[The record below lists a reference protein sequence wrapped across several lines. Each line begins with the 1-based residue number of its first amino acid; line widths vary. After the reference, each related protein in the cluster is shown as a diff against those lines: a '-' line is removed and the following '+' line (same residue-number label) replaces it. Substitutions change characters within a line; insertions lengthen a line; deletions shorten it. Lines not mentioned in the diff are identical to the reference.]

1 MSTLSVD
8 NITGQTTAANVKIP
22 GHVIQVVAFRRPGL
36 LSSQSSLLTVDDDS
50 FADVMSKAIITKSA
64 NSQIYVAINCVGY
77 SPTSQGDT
85 RISTRVLRNSTQ
97 IDADKYGV
105 YLDTGQMSN
114 ISAHILDEPE
124 AAAGTT
130 LTYKFQARRQA
141 TSNTFY
147 MGYGDSGGGSSAS
160 ITLME
165 IAQ

>member
-36 LSSQSSLLTVDDDS
+36 LSSQSSLAELTTTS
-50 FADVMSKAIITKSA
+50 FSDVMSKAIVTKSA
-64 NSQIYVAINCVGY
+64 NSKIYVAINCVGY
-77 SPTSQGDT
+77 SGSGQGEA
-85 RISTRVLRNSTQ
+85 RISTKVLRDSTQ

-105 YLDTGQMSN
+105 YLAQNEMSN
-114 ISAHILDEPE
+114 ISVHILDEPNVSV
-124 AAAGTT
+124 GTT
-130 LTYKFQARRQA
+130 LTYKLQAANQVGA
-141 TSNTFY
+141 NTY
-147 MGYGDSGGGSSAS
+147 KIGYGDSGGGSSAS